1 MWKRKESIVTKTNLK
16 NKVGGIVLPD
26 FKTYNYNNQ
35 VSVTME
41 PGLTYR
47 SMQQNR
53 EFTKNRHIHTNI
65 LKWYFLTKVQKQ
77 FNKGKIF
84 FEQMML
90 NQLGITG
97 KTKRWIFT

>member
-47 SMQQNR
+47 SMQQK
-53 EFTKNRHIHTNI
+53 TDTYTQI
-65 LKWYFLTKVQKQ
+65 YSSD
-77 FNKGKIF
+77 IF
-84 FEQMML
+84 
-90 NQLGITG
+90 
-97 KTKRWIFT
+97 